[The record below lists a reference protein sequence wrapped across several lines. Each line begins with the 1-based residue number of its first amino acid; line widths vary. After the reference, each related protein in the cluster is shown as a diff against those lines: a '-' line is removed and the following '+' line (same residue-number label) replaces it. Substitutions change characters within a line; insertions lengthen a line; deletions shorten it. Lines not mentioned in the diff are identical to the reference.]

1 MSGLETGDFFV
12 AEIMPGRTPGGEPSG
27 FLLRTSSGL
36 RFPAPLGV
44 ATPAGLV
51 GVVRTVRGRTGLG
64 EYWTHP
70 DFRVAVVTTDG
81 QDSGIIRPFV
91 TGGGEHLMLL
101 EGIPFQTGLDE
112 GTRLVTSGVGGIYPR
127 GLAVGV
133 VLSEHEAQFG
143 WTHSFLV
150 APAVRPG
157 TETLVVGWRPGALA
171 DSLVARPATDS
182 AGAAD
187 SARRGVRP

>member
-1 MSGLETGDFFV
+1 
-12 AEIMPGRTPGGEPSG
+12 MPDDP
-27 FLLRTSSGL
+27 
-36 RFPAPLGV
+36 V
-44 ATPAGLV
+44 
-51 GVVRTVRGRTGLG
+51 
-64 EYWTHP
+64 
-70 DFRVAVVTTDG
+70 
-81 QDSGIIRPFV
+81 FV